1 MEYLIASLVGSLVG
15 IKISPPLNVV
25 ALWRLHLVEAKSY
38 RKLVRSIR
46 STKLRRDEH
55 HKEIKKHVD
64 PSMVTA
70 TNEDRGKRFRAT
82 RNLYLLV
89 LDFKLFMNDEE
100 ILAERGDIIARSK
113 GRQDNHKKLVAKSII
128 S

>member
-25 ALWRLHLVEAKSY
+25 ALWRLHFVGGKSY

-46 STKLRRDEH
+46 SKLRRDEH

-82 RNLYLLV
+82 RNLCLLV
-89 LDFKLFMNDEE
+89 LDFKPFMNDEE
-100 ILAERGDIIARSK
+100 ILAERGYIIARSK
-113 GRQDNHKKLVAKSII
+113 GRQDNPKKPVAKSII